1 MDHGKQKG
9 NESTDITVKQTTL
22 RTGGKKKQ
30 KQKNKHPRQV
40 VEGHDGGPNQKA
52 TCQGADPEA
61 DGTRVHNL
69 TVQEAD
75 CGASGGGEAGI
86 SEDPRVA

>member
-1 MDHGKQKG
+1 MEHGKQKG

-22 RTGGKKKQ
+22 RTGE
-30 KQKNKHPRQV
+30 KNKNKKPNTPGRWWRATM
-40 VEGHDGGPNQKA
+40 EGPNQKA